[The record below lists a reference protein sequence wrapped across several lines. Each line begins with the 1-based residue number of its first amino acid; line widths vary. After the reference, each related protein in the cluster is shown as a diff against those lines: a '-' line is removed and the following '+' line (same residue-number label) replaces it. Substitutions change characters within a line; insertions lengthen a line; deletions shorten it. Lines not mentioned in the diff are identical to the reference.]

1 MACQFIIV
9 SRNDVG
15 LYHMLSADWAGDPD
29 LSVVLDRRVRQR
41 RDESVTA
48 AIERRRADRRQHVP
62 VEALLTWRGGG
73 ATARRADVLATLSE
87 GPASVAVRQRPNAR
101 AEGRTALRQHAG
113 LGHEQAVAHQRMI
126 PKPTTVAIALVA
138 LLGSFSGGIF
148 GGLALWL
155 LLTYEFSRGRPSA
168 PSPPAH
174 RLAGPT
180 KKVVPIAQATHR

>member
-15 LYHMLSADWAGDPD
+15 LYHMLSADWVGDPD

-48 AIERRRADRRQHVP
+48 TIERRRADRRQEAP

-87 GPASVAVRQRPNAR
+87 GPTSVAVRQRPSAK
-101 AEGRTALRQHAG
+101 AEGRTALRQHASVS
-113 LGHEQAVAHQRMI
+113 HEPAAAHQSMI
-126 PKPTTVAIALVA
+126 PQPTNVAIALVA

-155 LLTYEFSRGRPSA
+155 LLTYEFSRRRPA
-168 PSPPAH
+168 VPSSPAH
-174 RLAGPT
+174 RLAGT
-180 KKVVPIAQATHR
+180 TQKAVP